1 MPRTLQNI
9 LLALF
14 AGACVAL
21 AHPSVFIP
29 GWLPFV
35 FIAFPVFLFI
45 FERAQSLWCRLGIIL
60 FFNLGL
66 NLTGF
71 YWIPHT
77 LREFGQLP
85 WVVSVILGALFSF
98 ILQPHWWVYALF
110 RRYRPLIDWDSQ
122 TGVILSALIITILE
136 RFVPQQFAIFAG
148 SPWLHLAPY
157 LGLAPI
163 FGVALFSFMT
173 YWLSLEMVVQFK
185 MRSLRPMVWVSM
197 SLFVLVNAFLVLEP
211 IQSDRKLKVR
221 VVQANVGNFLKVS
234 SEAGDEGSLKSI
246 TERYEDLSLK
256 DNGFNPDL
264 IIWPETA
271 YPHSFAVEDQ
281 NLPQIFRSILT
292 QTNAEVLIGGYV
304 DEPTKSPFDRYESV
318 YNSSILMS
326 ENKVKSSYFKNILI
340 PFGETLPFGPF
351 NQGIAQIVPAVSLFA
366 RGEGTPL
373 METRDGLR
381 FVTPICYE
389 ILDSNY
395 MRNLLSTWGGNH
407 FIVNHTNDSWYGDTA
422 EPKQHLFLSK
432 WRALEFQLPIIRS
445 TNTGITSIIFPDGS
459 ESKRLGVGEM
469 DVLENTLEI
478 RSPEATVYLRWGF
491 LPTLILVL
499 ILGMI
504 TFWLERNE
512 TRP

>member
-1 MPRTLQNI
+1 M
-9 LLALF
+9 
-14 AGACVAL
+14 
-21 AHPSVFIP
+21 
-29 GWLPFV
+29 
-35 FIAFPVFLFI
+35 
-45 FERAQSLWCRLGIIL
+45 
-60 FFNLGL
+60 
-66 NLTGF
+66 GF

-85 WVVSVILGALFSF
+85 WIVSVILGALFSF
-98 ILQPHWWVYALF
+98 ILQPHWWVYAFF
-110 RRYRPLIDWDSQ
+110 RKYRPAFAWDSE

-163 FGVALFSFMT
+163 FGVAVFSFMT

-185 MRSLRPMVWVSM
+185 NRTLRPMVWMSM
-197 SLFVLVNAFLVLEP
+197 SLFVLLNALLILKPVHSE
-211 IQSDRKLKVR
+211 RKLKVR
-221 VVQANVGNFLKVS
+221 VVQANVGNFLKVA
-234 SEAGDEGSLKSI
+234 SESGDADSLKSI
-246 TERYEDLSLK
+246 TERYQDLSLTN
-256 DNGFNPDL
+256 NGFNPDL

-271 YPHSFAVEDQ
+271 YPHSFAVDEVD
-281 NLPQIFRSILT
+281 LPQVFNTILSE
-292 QTNAEVLIGGYV
+292 TNAEILIGGYV
-304 DEPTKSPFDRYESV
+304 DDPTKSPFDRYESV

-326 ENKVKSSYFKNILI
+326 ERKVKSSYFKNILI

-373 METRDGLR
+373 METRNGLR

-395 MRNLLSTWGGNH
+395 MRDLLKAWGGNH

-422 EPKQHLFLSK
+422 EPLQHLFLSK

-445 TNTGITSIIFPDGS
+445 TNTGITSVIFPDGS
-459 ESKRLGVGEM
+459 ESKRLGVGEKGI
-469 DVLENTLEI
+469 LENTLEI
-478 RSPEATVYLRWGF
+478 RDPGQTIYLRWGF
-491 LPTLILVL
+491 LPTLLLAL

-504 TFWLERNE
+504 TFWKERNE
-512 TRP
+512 IRP